1 MRIVYT
7 TAVPERHVRPRGG
20 RSESREIA
28 ELRLVRD
35 RQPDL
40 QAAVDMQIEL
50 IDVQRRVQARVAMPW
65 FEWST
70 ATVEA
75 HNTSGAPLLRFD
87 DVPIE
92 PTDLRLM
99 VRQTGE
105 ILQRHDSLDADDFTR
120 VQALAREADVK
131 AVIREWYER
140 TARAPGRAVPA
151 PPPADV
157 LGEVLTLAVRP
168 FLARCA
174 DVVQQRVDLSA
185 WTHGY
190 CPLCGDEPDLAVIT
204 PAAERWL
211 ICRRCTLRWQFD
223 PLGCPYCDNRDRSR
237 ITSFATPDGQ
247 YRVYACDACRRYLKA
262 FDGRH
267 ASRPVLPTVDGIAT
281 LPLDAAAQQR
291 GYIG

>member
-1 MRIVYT
+1 MQIVYT
-7 TAVPERHVRPRGG
+7 TTVPDRHVRPRGG
-20 RSESREIA
+20 RSETREVT
-28 ELRLVRD
+28 ELRLVKE

-50 IDVQRRVQARVAMPW
+50 IDMQRRVQARVAMPW
-65 FEWST
+65 FDWST

-75 HNTSGAPLLRFD
+75 HNASGVPLLRFA
-87 DVPIE
+87 DVSIE

-105 ILQRHDSLDADDFTR
+105 ILRRHESLDDDDFAR
-120 VQALAREADVK
+120 VQALARETNIKNTVQD
-131 AVIREWYER
+131 WYQR
-140 TARAPGRAVPA
+140 TAHAPRSEGAAPA
-151 PPPADV
+151 ENM
-157 LGEVLTLAVRP
+157 LSEVLTIAVRP

-174 DVVQQRVDLSA
+174 DLVQQRIDLSP

-190 CPLCGDEPDLAVIT
+190 CPLCGDEPDFAVIT

-211 ICRRCTLRWQFD
+211 ICRRCTLRWRFD
-223 PLGCPYCDNRDRSR
+223 PLGCPYCGNCDRSR

-247 YRVYACDACRRYLKA
+247 YRVYGCDVCQRYLKA
-262 FDGRH
+262 FDGRSS
-267 ASRPVLPTVDGIAT
+267 SRPVMPTVDGIAT

-291 GYIG
+291 GYIA